1 MEEKHR
7 RFSESAGVVNADMN
21 AAAGQTHMDKFH
33 AAQGHGYAAEQ
44 ANHLYDWL
52 TGQDA
57 KIVGGDNAKNGAD
70 RLVNGTLI
78 QSKYCKNA
86 SASVA
91 AAFENQQYRYLN
103 ADGLPM
109 QLEVPSDQYENAVRL
124 MEQRIAQGQVPGVSD
139 PSQAK
144 SVVRKGKFTYQQA
157 VNIAKF
163 GTVDSLLFDAAN
175 GAVLS
180 ASTFGIT
187 AVITF
192 VQHLWQ
198 GDPLDVAVE
207 HAAYSG
213 IQVGGVAFISSV
225 ISAQLMR
232 TSLPKMLAAPTEQIV
247 QWLGPKASAQ
257 LANALRGGATIYG
270 AAAMNNAAKLLRGNL
285 ITAVV
290 MTLVLSGK
298 DIQNAFRGRISG
310 KQLFKNIA
318 TTAGGV
324 AGGTGG
330 VLLGQ
335 FLLLALVPNPGAIA
349 SIAVFLVGG
358 AIGGAAGGNGVRSL
372 VGHFIEDDAVALV
385 KIIETA
391 FCRLAQE
398 YLLSQEELDIV
409 LGDLSRAL
417 EGDTLLEMYASPD
430 HQAFA
435 ETIVKEQIERCVRC
449 RCRVYLPTDPEF
461 LKGIGRL
468 LEDATC
474 GRGIFQA
481 HTQTDPVEVGRRLTG
496 RDLSPHAAEKGLYAA
511 KQMNLAQTQAES
523 CLQAMSVQEQA
534 FQNKLSE
541 IHQERGMLKREL
553 NNLLSS
559 NDDPAIMS

>member
-180 ASTFGIT
+180 ASAFGIT

-225 ISAQLMR
+225 ISAPADAGLLYQKCW
-232 TSLPKMLAAPTEQIV
+232 P
-247 QWLGPKASAQ
+247 
-257 LANALRGGATIYG
+257 LRQS
-270 AAAMNNAAKLLRGNL
+270 R
-285 ITAVV
+285 
-290 MTLVLSGK
+290 S
-298 DIQNAFRGRISG
+298 S
-310 KQLFKNIA
+310 
-318 TTAGGV
+318 
-324 AGGTGG
+324 
-330 VLLGQ
+330 
-335 FLLLALVPNPGAIA
+335 
-349 SIAVFLVGG
+349 
-358 AIGGAAGGNGVRSL
+358 NGW
-372 VGHFIEDDAVALV
+372 
-385 KIIETA
+385 
-391 FCRLAQE
+391 
-398 YLLSQEELDIV
+398 
-409 LGDLSRAL
+409 
-417 EGDTLLEMYASPD
+417 
-430 HQAFA
+430 
-435 ETIVKEQIERCVRC
+435 
-449 RCRVYLPTDPEF
+449 
-461 LKGIGRL
+461 
-468 LEDATC
+468 
-474 GRGIFQA
+474 
-481 HTQTDPVEVGRRLTG
+481 GRRPLHNWPMPCG
-496 RDLSPHAAEKGLYAA
+496 VGQRFMVPLP
-511 KQMNLAQTQAES
+511 
-523 CLQAMSVQEQA
+523 
-534 FQNKLSE
+534 
-541 IHQERGMLKREL
+541 
-553 NNLLSS
+553 
-559 NDDPAIMS
+559 

>member
-70 RLVNGTLI
+70 RLVNGTVI

-124 MEQRIAQGQVPGVSD
+124 MEQRIAQGQGPGVSD

-180 ASTFGIT
+180 ASACGIT

-192 VQHLWQ
+192 VQHRW
-198 GDPLDVAVE
+198 
-207 HAAYSG
+207 
-213 IQVGGVAFISSV
+213 
-225 ISAQLMR
+225 
-232 TSLPKMLAAPTEQIV
+232 
-247 QWLGPKASAQ
+247 
-257 LANALRGGATIYG
+257 
-270 AAAMNNAAKLLRGNL
+270 
-285 ITAVV
+285 
-290 MTLVLSGK
+290 
-298 DIQNAFRGRISG
+298 
-310 KQLFKNIA
+310 
-318 TTAGGV
+318 
-324 AGGTGG
+324 
-330 VLLGQ
+330 
-335 FLLLALVPNPGAIA
+335 
-349 SIAVFLVGG
+349 
-358 AIGGAAGGNGVRSL
+358 
-372 VGHFIEDDAVALV
+372 
-385 KIIETA
+385 
-391 FCRLAQE
+391 
-398 YLLSQEELDIV
+398 
-409 LGDLSRAL
+409 
-417 EGDTLLEMYASPD
+417 
-430 HQAFA
+430 
-435 ETIVKEQIERCVRC
+435 
-449 RCRVYLPTDPEF
+449 
-461 LKGIGRL
+461 
-468 LEDATC
+468 
-474 GRGIFQA
+474 
-481 HTQTDPVEVGRRLTG
+481 
-496 RDLSPHAAEKGLYAA
+496 
-511 KQMNLAQTQAES
+511 
-523 CLQAMSVQEQA
+523 
-534 FQNKLSE
+534 
-541 IHQERGMLKREL
+541 
-553 NNLLSS
+553 
-559 NDDPAIMS
+559 